1 MSCRLV
7 HFGGRPGFFPTGSS
21 GSSTVHCASVR
32 SARPATITLAT
43 RSPVFSIFFVDDRST
58 GDLIYLINDTP
69 IQYADT
75 SWSELRDTA

>member
-32 SARPATITLAT
+32 SAILDQPGTEPRRLKVAGGDPPQSGMGQLALQVRPAEREQLLAQ
-43 RSPVFSIFFVDDRST
+43 P
-58 GDLIYLINDTP
+58 GH
-69 IQYADT
+69 A
-75 SWSELRDTA
+75 